1 MPNLII
7 IKDYTHRPDI
17 VKAAYYDGTANSR
30 QNINEAC
37 DLSPFKLPMITSF
50 IKPNS
55 YIVWDFDK
63 KTGEPTNSIMVYIK
77 DEFEKLYYLN
87 PLLVEYN
94 VNIVSNIKLVPY
106 NILTELMQIL
116 KIKHYE
122 IKCESTIYAK
132 IEIRDRS
139 VDDKEIARFF
149 VSDDNIKI
157 DCNED
162 VEFIDEVYNAILL
175 VLKHIKRADFT
186 IHKGYFKLF

>member
-1 MPNLII
+1 MSDSII
-7 IKDYTHRPDI
+7 IKDYTRRPDI
-17 VKAAYYDGTANSR
+17 VKAAYYDGTANSKR
-30 QNINEAC
+30 AINEAC
-37 DLSPFKLPMITSF
+37 NLSPFKLSMIASS

-63 KTGEPTNSIMVYIK
+63 NTGELIYNITIYTK

-94 VNIVSNIKLVPY
+94 VDITSNIKLVPY
-106 NILTELMQIL
+106 DTLTELMQIL

-122 IKCESTIYAK
+122 IKCESTIYAV
-132 IEIRDRS
+132 IEIRNHYLDERA
-139 VDDKEIARFF
+139 IARFF
-149 VSDDNIKI
+149 VSDDSIKI

-175 VLKHIKRADFT
+175 VLKHVKRADFM
-186 IHKGYFKLF
+186 IYKGYLKLF